1 MNPGAHACCVA
12 TALLVA
18 GLARADPPDDGR
30 QAYITQCAR
39 CHGELSE
46 TRASRPEEARIVP
59 VVMAP
64 QGPNL
69 TGIFGRPAGTI
80 PGFRYSDALK
90 HAAERGLVWNEQ
102 TLDRWLAD
110 SQAMLRGSY
119 MFFKVQEPARTQVI
133 RYLAEYS
140 RYRN

>member
-1 MNPGAHACCVA
+1 MKRGLPACCVA
-12 TALLVA
+12 TALLAA
-18 GLARADPPDDGR
+18 GLARAEPTDDGR
-30 QAYITQCAR
+30 QAYMAQCAR
-39 CHGELSE
+39 CHGQLSE
-46 TRASRPEEARIVP
+46 TRASRPEATRIVP

-90 HAAERGLVWNEQ
+90 RAAQQGLVWDER

-110 SQAMLRGSY
+110 SQEMLRGSY
-119 MFFKVQEPARTQVI
+119 MFFKLQEPARTQVI